1 MSNTNSLKAL
11 IKNIADAIRNRTSK
25 SASMTIEE
33 MPNEIAS
40 IQGPYPTQSKT
51 VDVKKN
57 GELIVEPDEGYV
69 LDKVTANV
77 DVVAVSDNNA
87 KVLPQSVNASYGA
100 SNGIQPSALLYIN
113 ITPYA
118 SQINKYYSVDRLF
131 AYCSNLEKIDGLKTL
146 TLEKSLTVYELFAGC
161 SKLTSLDVSNFD
173 TSSVTNMNEMF
184 SNCSKLT
191 SLDVSNFDTSSV
203 TNMGSM
209 FSNCSSLTSLDV
221 SNFDTSSVTN
231 MNSMFYNC
239 SSLTSLDVSNF
250 DTSSVTNMNSM
261 FYNCSSLTSL
271 DVSNF
276 DTSKVTS
283 MNEMFRSCKG
293 LTSLD
298 VSNFDTSNVTNMGLY
313 DFYGIFASDNRLATV
328 TFGNNWGSNE
338 GLSKIKLGDGNGLNK
353 ASVLDLFNKL
363 ATRTNS
369 PTLSLNNNEVKSQL
383 TEEEIA
389 IATNKGWVVS

>member
-173 TSSVTNMNEMF
+173 TSSVTNMN
-184 SNCSKLT
+184 
-191 SLDVSNFDTSSV
+191 
-203 TNMGSM
+203 
-209 FSNCSSLTSLDV
+209 
-221 SNFDTSSVTN
+221 
-231 MNSMFYNC
+231 
-239 SSLTSLDVSNF
+239 
-250 DTSSVTNMNSM
+250 SM